1 MSLKQKIKE
10 KGLTQQE
17 LADMLGVKQTAI
29 SNWCN
34 GYNLPSTD
42 KLLKLEKIL
51 GCSISE
57 LLGYGEGSDEPLRIS
72 DLACRTSEAIAAD
85 LSRAGYSRAELGA
98 CPALNCQLTVQWM
111 IDRNLVDP
119 KKLEDELK

>member
-1 MSLKQKIKE
+1 MPLKQMIKE

-51 GCSISE
+51 GCPISE
-57 LLGYGEGSDEPLRIS
+57 LLGKDEES
-72 DLACRTSEAIAAD
+72 GNA
-85 LSRAGYSRAELGA
+85 
-98 CPALNCQLTVQWM
+98 
-111 IDRNLVDP
+111 
-119 KKLEDELK
+119 